1 MTILPKKKPTK
12 DKNETETTDHS
23 SMGHPHTSTDN
34 RHDKSNR
41 GRNSPTRWLP
51 STSRDELLTGQDPGG
66 SYEGFDG
73 SNGNKR
79 RHRSSPHRS
88 VRKHRLHNHQ
98 RSTTHTASSSAASNE
113 YEETLT
119 GQNSDD
125 EYVPPKCPDNI
136 DEVWNFT
143 FTFNILVYC
152 KVETLRLFLT
162 SCFGLMADSAVVD
175 SALVDAALRKSG
187 LI

>member
-12 DKNETETTDHS
+12 DKNESESTDHS
-23 SMGHPHTSTDN
+23 SMGHTHSASET
-34 RHDKSNR
+34 RHEKPTR

-66 SYEGFDG
+66 TYEGFDP
-73 SNGNKR
+73 STSNKR

-98 RSTTHTASSSAASNE
+98 RTSTHTCTAPSTAQAAE

-136 DEVWNFT
+136 EEVRLPCSV
-143 FTFNILVYC
+143 ILH
-152 KVETLRLFLT
+152 
-162 SCFGLMADSAVVD
+162 DN
-175 SALVDAALRKSG
+175 
-187 LI
+187 LIST